1 MKPYL
6 KAVETQAEQ
15 PFDTTDVL
23 IAAIR
28 AGEMVVL
35 LDDQDRENEGDL
47 VMAAHAVKAE
57 HINFMVQHARGLVCL
72 TLTEEKAK
80 SLDLPL
86 MVKHNQSAF
95 ETNFACS
102 IEAAT
107 GVTTGI
113 SAYDRA
119 HTIQTAVRPHATP
132 QDIVRPGHIFPII
145 AKAGGVLTR
154 AGHTEASVDLARLAG
169 FNAEGVI
176 VEIMND
182 DGTMAR
188 RDDLLAFAKK
198 HQLKIGTIAD
208 LIQYRLGNE
217 QHIQEIES
225 GVLNTAFGEFKYTV
239 FEDKLLNQE
248 HIALV
253 KGEISD
259 KPVNV
264 RVHMGQLVDA
274 LGMIEPHRWS
284 LHAALSWIAE
294 QGGVVILLQS
304 NQGTCDWVQTLSPK
318 EEPLHP
324 VRMIGVGSQML
335 AHLGVHQM
343 HLLGSPRRYAGLSGF
358 GLEIVDFIAFEDA
371 SSCNN

>member
-1 MKPYL
+1 MKAHL
-6 KAVETQAEQ
+6 KSVETLGHQ
-15 PFDTTDVL
+15 FDSTEDL

-47 VMAAHAVKAE
+47 VMAAHAVKPE
-57 HINFMVQHARGLVCL
+57 HINFMVQQARGLVCL
-72 TLTEEKAK
+72 TLTAEKAHA
-80 SLDLPL
+80 LDLPL

-95 ETNFACS
+95 ETNFTCS
-102 IEAAT
+102 IEAAS

-119 HTIQTAVRPHATP
+119 HTIQTAVRPNATA

-145 AKAGGVLTR
+145 AKTGGVLTR

-169 FNAEGVI
+169 FNPEGVL
-176 VEIMND
+176 VEIMKD

-208 LIQYRLGNE
+208 LIQYRLGTE
-217 QHIQEIES
+217 QHIQSIHT
-225 GVLNTAFGEFKYTV
+225 GTMQTAFGPFEYTV
-239 FEDKLLNQE
+239 FEDKLLKQQ
-248 HIALV
+248 HIALQ
-253 KGEISD
+253 KGPITN

-264 RVHMGQLVDA
+264 RVHMAQLSDT
-274 LGMIEPHRWS
+274 LGMIEPNRWS
-284 LHAALSWIAE
+284 LNAALKWISE
-294 QGGVVILLQS
+294 HDGVVILIQPRNQS
-304 NQGTCDWVQTLSPK
+304 CDWINRLSPK

-335 AHLGVHQM
+335 AYLGVRHM

-358 GLEIVDFIAFEDA
+358 GLEIIDFISVDGT

>member
-6 KAVETQAEQ
+6 KSIDSPATQVFDSAET
-15 PFDTTDVL
+15 L

-35 LDDQDRENEGDL
+35 LDDEHRENEGDL
-47 VMAAHAVKAE
+47 VMAAHAVKPE

-80 SLDLPL
+80 ALDLPL

-102 IEAAT
+102 IEAAS

-119 HTIQTAVRPHATP
+119 HTIQTAVRPNATA

-145 AKAGGVLTR
+145 AKTGGVLTR

-169 FNAEGVI
+169 FNPEGVI

-198 HQLKIGTIAD
+198 HGLKIGTIAD
-208 LIQYRLGNE
+208 LIQYRLGAE
-217 QHIQEIES
+217 QHIQVKDS
-225 GVLNTAFGEFKYTV
+225 GKMDTAFGSFEYTV
-239 FEDKLLNQE
+239 FEDKLLNQQ

-253 KGEISD
+253 NGEIS
-259 KPVNV
+259 KQPVNV
-264 RVHMGQLVDA
+264 RVHMAQLSDA
-274 LGMIEPHRWS
+274 LGVITPHRWS
-284 LHAALSWIAE
+284 LNAALSWIAQ
-294 QGGVVILLQS
+294 QGGVVVLLQTQQDS
-304 NQGTCDWVQTLSPK
+304 CEWTYSLSPK

-324 VRMIGVGSQML
+324 VRMIGVGSQIL
-335 AHLGVHQM
+335 AHIGVKKM
-343 HLLGSPRRYAGLSGF
+343 RLLGSPRRYAGLSGF
-358 GLEIVDFIAFEDA
+358 GLEIVDFIVLEETAP
-371 SSCNN
+371 CNN